1 MSTEYCKNEVVRRSP
16 YNKGPRLLDIMDT
29 AVLDYLMGK
38 CVYMCVF
45 VCVCLCVCLYCKIN
59 K

>member
-45 VCVCLCVCLYCKIN
+45 VLQN
-59 K
+59 Q